1 MLYVYIC
8 MCVCVRHVSL
18 RMGTLFH
25 DFTIK
30 IKKPNFQNVTAPWRR
45 WRKAPTSPPCQ
56 TWANTRG
63 SLCRSGRCTCG
74 TDVTA
79 GNKS

>member
-1 MLYVYIC
+1 
-8 MCVCVRHVSL
+8 MCVCVFDMFLSEWVRCSL
-18 RMGTLFH
+18 FLY
-25 DFTIK
+25 FTIK

-45 WRKAPTSPPCQ
+45 WKKAPTSPPCQ